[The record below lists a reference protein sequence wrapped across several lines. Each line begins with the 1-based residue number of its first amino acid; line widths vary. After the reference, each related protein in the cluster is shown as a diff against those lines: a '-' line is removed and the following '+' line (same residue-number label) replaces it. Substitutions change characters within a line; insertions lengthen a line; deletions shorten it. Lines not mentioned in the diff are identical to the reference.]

1 MGPGS
6 DALEDRFR
14 GGMLGTF
21 CGDALGAAFEGWR
34 PHEAQEALARFERG
48 GAFPDWGRY
57 TDDTEMC
64 VALAQSLVDRGG
76 EVDGDDIARSF
87 LRHYDPSRG
96 YGPGTVRTLNAIS
109 RGTPWREA
117 ALSAFGGGSY
127 GNGSAMRA
135 APVGLLFHHD
145 LEALRAAAVAQS
157 SVTHTHPLGTA
168 GAALQAAAVALAV
181 RAREPSAWA
190 PEDVLGELRAFVE
203 GGPDQGAAE
212 AYLERLEAVELM
224 LDEPDAPAEVARALG
239 TAPTCPRSVPTA
251 IYCALVRPRS
261 PAEAITFAVSLG
273 GDSDTIGAM
282 AGAISGA
289 LHGASALPEAWL
301 GSLEGGRRGRAH
313 VEALSDRLHA
323 TWQGMAH
330 ARGGGHGS
338 PVCNRYNVVTFI
350 ILDTVPRVARSRE
363 ERA

>member
-1 MGPGS
+1 MTPS
-6 DALEDRFR
+6 EEELRDRFR

-21 CGDALGAAFEGWR
+21 CGDALGAAFDGWR
-34 PHEAQEALARFERG
+34 PHEVREVLAMFERG
-48 GAFPDWGRY
+48 GAVPDWGTY
-57 TDDTEMC
+57 TDDTEMA

-87 LRHYDPSRG
+87 LGHYDPSRG

-109 RGTPWREA
+109 RGAGWREA
-117 ALSAFGGGSY
+117 AAGVFGGGSY
-127 GNGSAMRA
+127 GNGSAMRV

-145 LEALRAAAVAQS
+145 LGALRDAAVTQA

-181 RAREPSAWA
+181 RARSPGGFE
-190 PEDVLGELRAFVE
+190 PEDVLRELRAFVE
-203 GGPDQGAAE
+203 GGPDQAAVE

-224 LDEPDAPAEVARALG
+224 LDESDAPEEVARALG

-251 IYCALVRPRS
+251 IYCALVRPSS
-261 PAEAITFAVSLG
+261 PASAISYAISLG

-282 AGAISGA
+282 AGAITGA

-313 VEALSDRLHA
+313 VEGLADRLHA
-323 TWQGMAH
+323 TWRGMAH
-330 ARGGGHGS
+330 ARGGNHAEHS
-338 PVCNRYNVVTFI
+338 
-350 ILDTVPRVARSRE
+350 L
-363 ERA
+363 